1 MRETLQP
8 SQRTCHLRFS
18 LVQLAHF
25 LRVQLWLYADRRF
38 SAALREEQDVDGHR
52 AYLQRYLLLYH
63 KLLHTYYHYYYNHHP
78 SKLAQEWAINAC
90 IAYTQSTHFQGLFFF
105 FSLQRKPL
113 CGVHAR
119 SPPLFGGPL
128 SCQCSLSFAE
138 INCGSPGI
146 LPNGWLEGTRTTLHA
161 VSLIYQIKKRRQN
174 GK

>member
-63 KLLHTYYHYYYNHHP
+63 NYY
-78 SKLAQEWAINAC
+78 
-90 IAYTQSTHFQGLFFF
+90 
-105 FSLQRKPL
+105 
-113 CGVHAR
+113 
-119 SPPLFGGPL
+119 
-128 SCQCSLSFAE
+128 
-138 INCGSPGI
+138 I
-146 LPNGWLEGTRTTLHA
+146 LPLLLQSSSIKASTRMGH
-161 VSLIYQIKKRRQN
+161 
-174 GK
+174 

>member
-38 SAALREEQDVDGHR
+38 RAALREEQDVDGHR

-63 KLLHTYYHYYYNHHP
+63 NYYIHTYYHYCYNHHP

-90 IAYTQSTHFQGLFFF
+90 IAYTQSTHFQGLFFLF
-105 FSLQRKPL
+105 FTKKATVVCTPDHYHCLAALSHANVLLPLQKSTA
-113 CGVHAR
+113 AR
-119 SPPLFGGPL
+119 RASCLMGGWRVREQPY
-128 SCQCSLSFAE
+128 
-138 INCGSPGI
+138 
-146 LPNGWLEGTRTTLHA
+146 TR
-161 VSLIYQIKKRRQN
+161 
-174 GK
+174 

>member
-105 FSLQRKPL
+105 LFFTKKATLWCARPITATVWRPSLMPMFSFL
-113 CGVHAR
+113 CRNQLRLAGHPA
-119 SPPLFGGPL
+119 
-128 SCQCSLSFAE
+128 
-138 INCGSPGI
+138 
-146 LPNGWLEGTRTTLHA
+146 
-161 VSLIYQIKKRRQN
+161 
-174 GK
+174 